1 MKTLVL
7 GCAIACA
14 LAGKGDSFPASV
26 DVLVAGGTATAVET
40 ACAAKKAGKSVLI
53 VSPRPYFGVET
64 AGRFELEPIPVED
77 EPFPVEAPFAF
88 SPDGKKA
95 RASVSFVEP
104 AEVTRIEIVT
114 EERNWQGKLARTKEC
129 HYICRE
135 PGEKSFSSVRPLD
148 VVMCYSPG
156 GRYVW
161 RAEVNRRIKEL
172 AVGATRDDRA
182 QDLRIVEF
190 RVFRKAA
197 LGTKRRPT
205 PLEAKSALDARLT
218 DAKVSFVTGGMPVD
232 VLTDASGRV
241 AGAVF
246 ATRAGLK
253 SVRAGLTV
261 DASVHGVLLKAA
273 GGRLK
278 PLPKS
283 VRLSRVVLSGEKPSA
298 PGLSVEE
305 LPQGLDATVQ
315 LRGKKWETV
324 KGTLYR
330 CSFDWA
336 VDDTPLGWAAAD
348 MKARDLTWTKAQLD
362 AADELSVPARTC
374 EKGVPGL
381 VYLLT
386 SSTAHQSSIVNFQRA
401 TINHQPSTFDL
412 SADVCVV
419 GARPP
424 EPRSCLARWP
434 MASSRKATRSSA

>member
-77 EPFPVEAPFAF
+77 EPVPVRAPFAF
-88 SPDGKKA
+88 SSGGKKA
-95 RASVSFVEP
+95 RASVSFAEP
-104 AEVTRIEIVT
+104 VEVTRIEIVT
-114 EERNWQGKLARTKEC
+114 EERTWQGKTSRTKEC
-129 HYICRE
+129 HYICRG
-135 PGEKSFSSVRPLD
+135 PGEKSFSDVRPLE
-148 VVMCYSPG
+148 VVMNYSPG

-161 RAEVNRRIKEL
+161 RANVNRLLKEL
-172 AVGATRDDRA
+172 AVGATRTDGA
-182 QDLRIVEF
+182 QELRIVEL

-197 LGTKRRPT
+197 ASTRRRPT

-218 DAKVSFVTGGMPVD
+218 DAQVPFITGGMPVD

-246 ATRAGLK
+246 ATRGGLK
-253 SVRAGLTV
+253 SVRAGLTI

-273 GGRLK
+273 GGTLA

-283 VRLSRVVLSGEKPSA
+283 VRLSRVVLSGERPSA

-305 LPQGLDATVQ
+305 LPQGQDATVQ

-330 CSFDWA
+330 CSFDWT
-336 VDDTPLGWAAAD
+336 VDDSPLGWAAAD

-381 VYLLT
+381 VYL
-386 SSTAHQSSIVNFQRA
+386 
-401 TINHQPSTFDL
+401 P
-412 SADVCVV
+412 V

-424 EPRSCLARWP
+424 ETFDGVAPGGRAAAKRKSAPLP
-434 MASSRKATRSSA
+434 TIASAVTAGAPSNLPTGPVRTTL